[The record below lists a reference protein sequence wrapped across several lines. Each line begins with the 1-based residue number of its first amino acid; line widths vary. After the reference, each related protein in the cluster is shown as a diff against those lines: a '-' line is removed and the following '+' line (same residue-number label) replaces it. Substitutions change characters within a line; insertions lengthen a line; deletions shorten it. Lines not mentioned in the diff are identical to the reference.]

1 MIDFKGLAIGYGGKA
16 LARDLSGS
24 LRAGEVSALF
34 GPNGAGKSTLLRTLC
49 GLQPALSGRNGTI
62 RLAGRHLED
71 YSPRSLAK
79 KLSIVLTNRPVNGT
93 LTVRETIETGRI
105 PYTRLFSKFGKDDRE
120 AIEYAIELTNLRPF
134 EQRSLR
140 TLSDGER
147 SRVFIA
153 KALAQATPIIFL
165 DEPTAFLDFGTKV
178 ATFRLLR
185 RLAKEQGKAILLS
198 SHDIETALPFADR
211 LWLLSDG
218 RLSSGTPASLA
229 TDGSLERF
237 FCSENIRFD
246 SRTMSFNF
254 S

>member
-165 DEPTAFLDFGTKV
+165 DEPH
-178 ATFRLLR
+178 RLLGFR
-185 RLAKEQGKAILLS
+185 YESRDLS
-198 SHDIETALPFADR
+198 SPSSPCERTGKGHSAFQPRYRNRPTLCRPSLVALRRPTFKRHARFAR
-211 LWLLSDG
+211 YRRKS
-218 RLSSGTPASLA
+218 
-229 TDGSLERF
+229 
-237 FCSENIRFD
+237 
-246 SRTMSFNF
+246 
-254 S
+254 